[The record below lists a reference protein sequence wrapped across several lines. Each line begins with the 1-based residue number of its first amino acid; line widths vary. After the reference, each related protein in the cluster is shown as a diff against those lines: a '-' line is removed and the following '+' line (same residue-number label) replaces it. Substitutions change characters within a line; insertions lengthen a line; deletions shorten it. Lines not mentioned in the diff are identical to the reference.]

1 MKKLLP
7 LFKTIFKGLAIGL
20 MINTVAIQM
29 FMAYIMF
36 FPDSFPKPFYLA
48 YYMPTPKP
56 TQNPKQEV
64 VEVPSLP
71 LNPPPAYAAPATSP
85 ETGQSTGRYISPGHG
100 LMIET
105 GSKIINL
112 SEPGGR
118 KYIRVN
124 VVLEF
129 EPNDMEYYKMAA
141 EEQAAYK
148 AAFEEEINT
157 KMPVINDCLITLISS
172 KTFEDIY
179 TTEGKETLRKE
190 IIDTLSIKLPE
201 YRLIYVYLT
210 EFVVQ

>member
-1 MKKLLP
+1 MKKLSSILKII
-7 LFKTIFKGLAIGL
+7 LKGLTVGL
-20 MINTVAIQM
+20 LISTVAIQM

-56 TQNPKQEV
+56 TLVQETST
-64 VEVPSLP
+64 EIPAIP
-71 LNPPPAYAAPATSP
+71 INPPPAYAAPSNSNESNTQL
-85 ETGQSTGRYISPGHG
+85 EKYINPGHG

-124 VVLEF
+124 IVLEF
-129 EPNDMEYYKMAA
+129 APNDSEYYKMA
-141 EEQAAYK
+141 EEEKIAYK
-148 AAFEEEINT
+148 TRFEEEISS
-157 KMPVINDCLITLISS
+157 KMPIINDCLITLISS

-179 TTEGKETLRKE
+179 TTEGKENLRKE
-190 IIDTLSIKLPE
+190 IIQVLNEKLPE
-201 YRLIYVYLT
+201 YSVIYVYIT